1 MNGLKLVWQC
11 SLVLG
16 FLLVLGGLVGPM
28 IQLPGSMYRT
38 GPGSLPGS
46 ANSTGTLIPASYWTD
61 TFETP
66 PVRAGQTIRVQAAE
80 TGPGKVLL
88 QVVQQNPSGNLPD
101 AYTLTLDSSLPAVDL
116 SIPVKF
122 NNPFLFLITSYNSTY
137 TITVSGTWAI
147 FYDWSL
153 GIYWGS
159 ILLLIGIVVYY
170 YYTIVERRESVY
182 RKAMSEISQKGS
194 GGSP

>member
-1 MNGLKLVWQC
+1 MNSLKLVWQC

-16 FLLVLGGLVGPM
+16 FLLVLGGFVGPM

-38 GPGSLPGS
+38 GPGSVSSPT
-46 ANSTGTLIPASYWTD
+46 NSTGTPIPASYWTD

-66 PVRAGQTIRVQAAE
+66 PVRSGQTIRVQAAE
-80 TGPGKVLL
+80 IGPGKVLL
-88 QVVQQNPSGNLPD
+88 QVVQQNPSGSLPD
-101 AYTLTLDSSLPAVDL
+101 AYTLTLDGSLPAVDL

-159 ILLLIGIVVYY
+159 VLLLIGIVVYY
-170 YYTIVERRESVY
+170 YYGIVERRESVY
-182 RKAMSEISQKGS
+182 RKAMSEISQSGS
-194 GGSP
+194 SGAP